1 MTPEIALLLVQDGI
15 STGAIYVLVGL
26 GIVLIFLVTRV
37 LFVPFGDLVGYS
49 ALTLAALQM
58 KQLPGTVFLVLMLAA
73 MATATEVYGLL
84 RQGQRRRLP
93 NAIVLY
99 GVLPIVPA
107 FLVWLA
113 AGRELPMWLAVAL
126 TCAIMLPVAP
136 LLYRVAFR
144 PLADASVLVLLIVAV
159 AVHFAT
165 SGLALVFFGPEG
177 FRTEPMTRAF
187 FQVGPFGVSG
197 QTVLIVLSC
206 AIVCLLLYLFFERTL
221 TGKALRAT
229 AVNRIGARLVGILP
243 STTGATAFLLASA
256 LAALCG
262 ILIGPVTTLYYD
274 SGFLI
279 GLKAFVGAI
288 IGGLISYPA
297 TAVGAI
303 LVGLFESYA
312 AFVDSSLKE
321 VFVFGALVPI
331 LIWQSLRAKGSIEE
345 EIEEEEIV
353 GSAVSARAARLV
365 TILAIAFVAIAPAV
379 LGSFTITLMNY
390 IGIYA
395 LAALGLVL
403 LTGCGGLIS
412 FGQAAFVG
420 IGAYATAWYTAVQGG
435 SPWIGLIL
443 ALACSG
449 LVATALGAAT
459 LRLSGHFLPLSTVA
473 WGIAIFFLL
482 GNIDALGRYS
492 GLSGIPAIS
501 LGSISLAGTTANY
514 FFIWAL
520 LGAVMLLARN
530 LLDSRQGRAIRS
542 LRGGIAMVESL
553 AVGSFRTRLAVF
565 VLAGMLA
572 GLSGWLYAHL
582 QRFVNPTPFD
592 IRPGIELL
600 LMALVGGPGRITGAV
615 VGAAI
620 VVLLKN
626 VLQDVLPPITRYSAQ
641 LEVVFFGVLF
651 VVLLQKARG
660 GVVPLLARLLPRG
673 EIIKPVTG
681 APLPPRAQPTAAA
694 QSVLAIEGAT
704 KRFGALVAVNG
715 VSFNVRSHEVLA
727 LIGPNGAG
735 KSTLIDL
742 ITGML
747 ALDAGRI
754 RLLGADVS
762 GLAPRHRAARGMART
777 FQHVKLR
784 PNMTLIDN
792 VLMGTYGR
800 TRAGLWAGALRLD
813 RAEERSA
820 RAAALRQLERVG
832 LADRFDDVAGNLPLG
847 QQRLLEV
854 ARALA
859 ADPVVVLLDEPA
871 AGLRQLEKKML
882 ADLLRSLRGEGM
894 TIVLVEHDM
903 DFVMNLV
910 DRIVVM
916 DFGVKLAEGL
926 PVQIRADARVQEAY
940 LGGVA

>member
-1 MTPEIALLLVQDGI
+1 MTPEIALLLAQDGI

-37 LFVPFGDLVGYS
+37 IFVPFGDLVGYS
-49 ALTLAALQM
+49 ALTLAALQL
-58 KQLPGTVFLVLMLAA
+58 KQLPGTVWLVLTLAA
-73 MATATEVYGLL
+73 LATATEAHALL
-84 RQGQRRRLP
+84 RHGLARRLP
-93 NAIVLY
+93 KAVLLY
-99 GVLPIVPA
+99 GVLPALPA
-107 FLVWLA
+107 LLVFIA
-113 AGRELPMWLAVAL
+113 AGRELPMWLGIAL
-126 TCAIMLPVAP
+126 TCAIMLPVSP
-136 LLYRVAFR
+136 LIYRVAFR

-159 AVHFAT
+159 AVHFAM

-177 FRTEPMTRAF
+177 FRTEPLTRAF
-187 FQVGPFGVSG
+187 LTLGPIAVSG
-197 QTVLIVLSC
+197 QTLLIVASC
-206 AIVCLLLYLFFERTL
+206 VVVSLLLFAFFERTL
-221 TGKALRAT
+221 AGKALRAT

-256 LAALCG
+256 LAAFSG

-288 IGGLISYPA
+288 IGGLVSYPA
-297 TAVGAI
+297 TAIGAI

-312 AFVDSSLKE
+312 AFLDSSLKE

-331 LIWQSLRAKGSIEE
+331 LIWQSLRSKRSIEE
-345 EIEEEEIV
+345 EIEEEEYAGAGV
-353 GSAVSARAARLV
+353 RRRGARLV
-365 TILAIAFVAIAPAV
+365 TILAVVLLAVAPAIF
-379 LGSFTITLMNY
+379 GPFTITLMNY
-390 IGIYA
+390 IGVYA

-403 LTGCGGLIS
+403 LTGCSGLTS

-420 IGAYATAWYTAVQGG
+420 IGAYATAWYTAVAGG
-435 SPWIGLIL
+435 SPWIGLVL
-443 ALACSG
+443 ALASTG
-449 LVATALGAAT
+449 LVATGLGAAT
-459 LRLSGHFLPLSTVA
+459 LRLGGHFLPLSTIA
-473 WGIAIFFLL
+473 WGIAIFFLF
-482 GNIDALGRYS
+482 GNIDALGRYG

-501 LGSISLAGTTANY
+501 LGPFSLADTTANY
-514 FFIWAL
+514 FLIWAL

-542 LRGGIAMVESL
+542 LRGGAAMVESL
-553 AVGSFRTRLAVF
+553 GVGSFRTRLVVF
-565 VLAGMLA
+565 VLAGLLA

-582 QRFVNPTPFD
+582 QRYVSPTPFD
-592 IRPGIELL
+592 IGPGIELL
-600 LMALVGGPGRITGAV
+600 LMALVGGPGRIAGAV

-641 LEVVFFGVLF
+641 LEVVLFGVLF

-660 GVVPLLARLLPRG
+660 GVVPMLARLLPRAD
-673 EIIKPVTG
+673 PRNPATG
-681 APLPPRAQPTAAA
+681 APLPRRAPDNSAPT
-694 QSVLAIEGAT
+694 VLEVAGTT
-704 KRFGALVAVNG
+704 KRFGALIAVND
-715 VSFNVRSHEVLA
+715 VSFAVRSHEVLG

-742 ITGML
+742 VTGTL
-747 ALDAGRI
+747 GLDDGRI
-754 RLLGADVS
+754 LLLGEDVTRLS
-762 GLAPRHRAARGMART
+762 PRRRAARGMART

-784 PNMTLIDN
+784 PDMTLIDN
-792 VLMGTYGR
+792 VLLGTYGR
-800 TRAGLWAGALRLD
+800 TRAGICGGALRLD
-813 RAEERSA
+813 RPEERSA
-820 RAAALRQLERVG
+820 RAEALRLLERVG
-832 LADRFDDVAGNLPLG
+832 LAGKFDEVAGNLPLG

-859 ADPVVVLLDEPA
+859 TDPAVVLLDEPA

-882 ADLLRSLRGEGM
+882 ADLLRSLRSEGM

-926 PVQIRADARVQEAY
+926 PTQIRADARVQEAY